1 MSKIFNKSKKIKFF
15 TIGIILSLFL
25 TAGCVSPSSSSNST
39 GIFPK
44 ENTTPENP
52 SVNVFPELNS
62 TNTPLKNFP
71 LEIQGEIQILA
82 GKYSLAPNIWG
93 FDPINNEINLYA
105 YGIHNKSAIKELQSK
120 QIGNYT
126 VHILNDT
133 EILNA
138 RSEVRNQLTQLS
150 KNPDYQIGF
159 IDMMTDKS
167 DPSGYY
173 AELWVY
179 NSTPENKKLDNMVIK
194 GWKIQVYPMSPI
206 PSNTGNT
213 SKSR

>member
-1 MSKIFNKSKKIKFF
+1 MKNRIPLVIAAAM
-15 TIGIILSLFL
+15 IIVAILFAYL
-25 TAGCVSPSSSSNST
+25 WIS

-44 ENTTPENP
+44 GNLTTEKP
-52 SVNVFPELNS
+52 SGNVTPELN
-62 TNTPLKNFP
+62 NINNGLKNLP
-71 LEIQGEIQILA
+71 PEMQGEIQNLA

-105 YGIHNKSAIKELQSK
+105 YGIHNESAIKDLQGK

-126 VHILNDT
+126 IHIINDT

-138 RSEVRNQLTQLS
+138 RSEVRNQLTQLG

-159 IDMMTDKS
+159 IDMMTDES

-173 AELWVY
+173 AELWAY
-179 NSTPENKKLDNMVIK
+179 NSTPANKKLDNMVIK

-206 PSNTGNT
+206 PHDTGKP
-213 SKSR
+213 SKSL